1 MEAFTFRAQSLDW
14 KPSSSLVMETRET
27 LEQLGYHFNDDGDL
41 RKIDDN
47 SRFVFTNQEDYVRIG
62 DAMTRELYRLLENRC
77 GLKRVGIPVNVQKKD
92 AGMINYDGFA
102 YISPGFDEK
111 PTVLIIIHGSGAV
124 RPGQWSRRLILNES
138 LEVGS
143 QIPYIERALK
153 NDWGVIVCST
163 NTDEELVGYPCQHLH
178 AVYERMLKSSP
189 IQRIF
194 VVAHSRGGP
203 DFANAYMQLEQEN
216 RFEVV
221 CLTDSVHFEMPRTGK
236 DQASKTVFINW
247 SANEKLKQ
255 PKALDDDSD
264 VFSEVHEIYAGTT
277 EHERSSYSA
286 YESIFH
292 VLENWR
298 GASDA
303 QKLIVEAAA
312 LTSAKALQT

>member
-1 MEAFTFRAQSLDW
+1 
-14 KPSSSLVMETRET
+14 METRET
-27 LEQLGYHFNDDGDL
+27 LEQLGYHFNDDGEL

-77 GLKRVGIPVNVQKKD
+77 GLKRVGIPRWRYVELIEMYNLQ
-92 AGMINYDGFA
+92 
-102 YISPGFDEK
+102 EK
-111 PTVLIIIHGSGAV
+111 AIFLAMF
-124 RPGQWSRRLILNES
+124 RLILNES

-163 NTDEELVGYPCQHLH
+163 NTDEELVGYPSQHLH

-286 YESIFH
+286 YESVFH

-303 QKLIVEAAA
+303 HKLIVEAAA
-312 LTSAKALQT
+312 LTSGKALET